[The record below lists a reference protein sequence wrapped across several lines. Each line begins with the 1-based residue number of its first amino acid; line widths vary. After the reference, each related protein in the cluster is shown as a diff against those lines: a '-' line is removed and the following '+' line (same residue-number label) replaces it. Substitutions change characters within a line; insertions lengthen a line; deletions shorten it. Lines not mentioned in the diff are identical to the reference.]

1 MLRLRNKTLLSY
13 RFKRYGFWRP
23 IIGTVVRKFLKC
35 GDLKQGFARVR
46 CPKCRE
52 EFFVPFSCRVRCFCP
67 SCHEKRAL
75 EKAGWVAEHVCA
87 EVPHRQFVKG
97 RVLFA

>member
-1 MLRLRNKTLLSY
+1 MRRADERAGEGRALPKYVRNALRKYLD
-13 RFKRYGFWRP
+13 
-23 IIGTVVRKFLKC
+23 C
-35 GDLKQGFARVR
+35 GILAKGFARVR

-75 EKAGWVAEHVCA
+75 EKAGCGGTWMKSCA
-87 EVPHRQFVKG
+87 G
-97 RVLFA
+97 T